1 MQRRRAN
8 RSQPRDERRI
18 GMDHDVDRSRPY
30 VAHGHEIEAL
40 CEHRNH
46 DLRLHQSELIADA
59 LARSAAER

>member
-1 MQRRRAN
+1 MQRVY

-18 GMDHDVDRSRPY
+18 GVDHDVDRSRPY
-30 VAHGHEIEAL
+30 SAHRLELEAL
-40 CEHRNH
+40 CEHRND